1 MRNEIV
7 CMILAGGKGT
17 RLGALTKKL
26 AKPAVHF
33 GGKYRI
39 IDFVLSNC
47 ANSNMT
53 TVGVLTQYEPLVLNN
68 YIGIGRHWDLDRTN
82 GGVSILPPSVRE
94 TGGEWYKGTGDA
106 IYQNMD
112 YIDNFSPDYVL
123 VLGSDHIYK
132 MNYNYILEYHKEKEA
147 DATIAVIEVPMEEAS
162 RFGILN
168 TNEDG
173 SIYEF
178 DEKPKEPKSNLASM
192 GIYVFTWSVLK
203 RYLEEDAVLEGS
215 KHDFGQN
222 ILPRMLNEG
231 RRIFSYKFH
240 GYWKDVGTIQSL
252 WEANM
257 DLLSEEDTLN
267 LYDSKWTIYSQTV
280 NRIPQYIGQDA
291 IIKNSMI
298 YDGCVIN
305 GTIENCIIFPGVFVA
320 KGAVLKNS
328 VIMPYVHI
336 AEDASLEK
344 VVVET
349 GYQVNSGEKL
359 GHNDGEV
366 LLIAKDDKI

>member
-1 MRNEIV
+1 MRKEIV

-33 GGKYRI
+33 GGKYRL

-47 ANSNMT
+47 ANSDMT
-53 TVGVLTQYEPLVLNN
+53 TVGVLTQYEPLVLNS

-82 GGVSILPPSVRE
+82 GGVAILPPSVRE

-112 YIDNFSPDYVL
+112 YIENFSPDYVL
-123 VLGSDHIYK
+123 VLGGDHIYK
-132 MNYNYILEYHKEKEA
+132 MDYNIMLDYHKEKEA
-147 DATIAVIEVPMEEAS
+147 DVTIAVIEVPMEEAP

-178 DEKPKEPKSNLASM
+178 DEKPEKPKNNLASM
-192 GIYVFTWSVLK
+192 GIYIFTWNVLK
-203 RYLEEDAVLEGS
+203 KYLIEDATIEKS
-215 KHDFGQN
+215 KHDFGKN
-222 ILPRMLNEG
+222 ILPAMLREG
-231 RRIFSYKFH
+231 RKMFSYKFD

-257 DLLSEEDTLN
+257 DLLQEDNTLK
-267 LYDSKWTIYSQTV
+267 LYDSKWRIYSQTV

-291 IIKNSMI
+291 IVKHSMI
-298 YDGCVIN
+298 YDGCIIH
-305 GTIENCIIFPGVFVA
+305 GTIENSVIFPGVRVD
-320 KGAVLKNS
+320 KGAVIKNS
-328 VIMPYVHI
+328 VIMPYVHV
-336 AEDASLEK
+336 AENASLEK
-344 VVVET
+344 VVVDTE
-349 GYQVNSGEKL
+349 YQIGVGEKL
-359 GHNDGEV
+359 GNNDGDV
-366 LLIAKDDKI
+366 LLVARDDRI

>member
-1 MRNEIV
+1 MRKEIV
-7 CMILAGGKGT
+7 SMILAGGKGT
-17 RLGALTKKL
+17 RLGALTKRL

-53 TVGVLTQYEPLVLNN
+53 TVGVLTQYEPLVLNS

-82 GGVSILPPSVRE
+82 GGVAILPPSVRE

-112 YIDNFSPDYVL
+112 YIENFSPDYVL
-123 VLGSDHIYK
+123 VLSGDHIYK
-132 MNYNYILEYHKEKEA
+132 MDYNEMLDYHKEKEA
-147 DATIAVIEVPMEEAS
+147 DVTIAVIEVPIEEAS

-178 DEKPKEPKSNLASM
+178 DEKPENPKNNLASM
-192 GIYVFTWSVLK
+192 GIYIFTWSVLK
-203 RYLEEDAVLEGS
+203 KYLEEDAALEGS
-215 KHDFGQN
+215 KHDFGKN
-222 ILPRMLNEG
+222 ILPAMLKDGKRM
-231 RRIFSYKFH
+231 FSYRFN

-257 DLLSEEDTLN
+257 DLLSEENTLK
-267 LYDSKWTIYSQTV
+267 LYDSNWAIYSQTV

-291 IIKNSMI
+291 IVKNSMI
-298 YDGCVIN
+298 YDGCIIN
-305 GTIENCIIFPGVFVA
+305 GMVENCVIFPGVTIE
-320 KGAVLKNS
+320 KGAIVKSSVL
-328 VIMPYVHI
+328 MPYVYI
-336 AEDASLEK
+336 GEEASLEK
-344 VVVET
+344 VVVEAET
-349 GYQVNSGEKL
+349 QIKSGEKL
-359 GHNDGEV
+359 GNNEGEV
-366 LLIAKDDKI
+366 LLIAKEDKI

>member
-17 RLGALTKKL
+17 RLGALTKRL

-106 IYQNMD
+106 IYQNID
-112 YIDNFSPDYVL
+112 YIDNFSPKYVL
-123 VLGSDHIYK
+123 VLGGDHIYK
-132 MNYNYILEYHKEKEA
+132 MNYNDILDYHKEKEA
-147 DATIAVIEVPMEEAS
+147 DATIAVIEVPMEEAP

-178 DEKPKEPKSNLASM
+178 DEKPEKPKNNLASM
-192 GIYVFTWSVLK
+192 GIYVFTWNILK
-203 RYLEEDAVLEGS
+203 KYLKEDAVLEES
-215 KHDFGQN
+215 KHDFGKD
-222 ILPRMLNEG
+222 ILPIMLSDG
-231 RRIFSYKFH
+231 RRMFSFKFD

-257 DLLSEEDTLN
+257 DLLSQENTLK
-267 LYDSKWTIYSQTV
+267 LYDSKWSIYSQTV
-280 NRIPQYIGQDA
+280 NRIPQYIGQNA
-291 IIKNSMI
+291 KVKNSMI

-305 GTIENCIIFPGVFVA
+305 GTIENSVIFPGVSVDV
-320 KGAVLKNS
+320 GATVSNS

-336 AEDASLEK
+336 AENATVEK
-344 VVVET
+344 VVIET
-349 GYQVNSGEKL
+349 GTEVRSGEYIGDK
-359 GHNDGEV
+359 DGEV
-366 LLIAKDDKI
+366 LLIAREDKF